1 MTAPQFRPLK
11 FGVTRVN
18 LRNGTDGTRYLQADQ
33 DLQAFPDRLTDRLQH
48 WAQVKPE
55 HSFMARR
62 IQQADGTLGDWQHIS
77 YAQAWQTA
85 RNIAQGLIDRGL
97 NAERPVVILSENSL
111 EHALLALGCLVA
123 GVPYVPTSPP
133 YSLVSVDYDKLK
145 HVLST
150 VTPGMVFA
158 SDARYAKAIAATVS
172 DDMEVVMVEGDV
184 PGRSVTAFESLCS
197 QPATPAV
204 DAAMAATGPDT
215 IAKFLFTS
223 GSTKLPKAVINTNR
237 LWCANQ
243 QQMAQSMPVLAE
255 QELVLVDWLPW
266 NHTFGGNHNFGMTV
280 FHGGTLYIDDGKPTP
295 ALMHETLRN
304 LREIAPTVYFNVPT
318 GFEAIAHAMQ
328 TDDQLRKTL
337 LSRVQMFFYA
347 GAALAQPIWDSLYA
361 SQEREVGERIVM
373 GTGLGMTESGPF
385 GIFVTN
391 PFVQAGDLGVPT
403 PGLELKL
410 VNMQGKTEVRYRG
423 PNITPG
429 YWRNPEETASAFDE
443 EGFFKTGDAVQWID
457 ETDVHLGLKFDGR
470 IAEDFKLAT
479 GTFVSVGPLR
489 AKIIAAGAP
498 FIQDAV
504 LTGINLKEVGAMIFP
519 TPAVRALSGLPADAP
534 LADVLASAPVLA
546 KFQDIVNTLAQ
557 TSTGSAN
564 RIARLCLLSEP
575 PTIDKGEITDKGS
588 INQRSVL
595 THRADTVAAL
605 HADTLHDIKEEK
617 MASKGFFNAFADVWM
632 HDGVRTP
639 MVDYC
644 GSLGHISPTDLGIK
658 AAREALKRAGIAAS
672 EIGSVITGN
681 MAPGDFDQFV
691 LPRHIGL
698 YAGVPQEVPAIM
710 VQRICGTGFE
720 LFRQAG
726 EQIEAG
732 VCEAALVVGTESM
745 TRNPIAAFDHRTGF
759 KLGAPVGFKDF
770 MWEALKD
777 PAAGI
782 NMIQTA
788 ENLAKK
794 YSITREE
801 VDQFASDSFAKAVAA
816 QAEGFHA
823 GEIVPVVTEKFEL
836 EGYVSR

>member
-1 MTAPQFRPLK
+1 MNAPQFRPLK
-11 FGVTRVN
+11 FGVTRVT
-18 LRNGTDGTRYLQADQ
+18 LQGGVPGTQYLKADQ

-48 WAQVKPE
+48 WALTKP
-55 HSFMARR
+55 HQTFMARR
-62 IQQADGTLGDWQHIS
+62 VKNADGTLGEWQHIT
-77 YAQAWQTA
+77 YDQAWKTA
-85 RNIAQGLIDRGL
+85 RSIAQGLINRGL
-97 NAERPVVILSENSL
+97 SAERPVVILSENSL
-111 EHALLALGCLVA
+111 EHGLLALGCLVA
-123 GVPYVPTSPP
+123 GVPHVPTSPP

-145 HVLST
+145 HVLKT
-150 VTPGMVFA
+150 VTPGLVFA
-158 SDARYAKAIAATVS
+158 SDARYANAIAATVAN
-172 DDMEVVMVEGDV
+172 DMEVVMVEGEM
-184 PGRSVTAFESLCS
+184 PGRRVTAFDSLCATT
-197 QPATPAV
+197 ATPAV

-223 GSTKLPKAVINTNR
+223 GSTKMPKAVINTNR

-318 GFEAIAHAMQ
+318 GFEAIANAMQ

-337 LSRVQMFFYA
+337 LSRLQMFFYA
-347 GAALAQPIWDSLYA
+347 GATLAQPIWESLYA

-391 PFVQAGDLGVPT
+391 PLVQAGDLGVPT

-410 VNMQGKTEVRYRG
+410 VDTDGKTEVRYRG

-429 YWRNPEETASAFDE
+429 YWRNPEETAGAFDE

-457 ETDVHLGLKFDGR
+457 KNNVHLGLKFDGR

-498 FIQDAV
+498 YIQDAV

-519 TPAVRALSGLPADAP
+519 TPAVRALSGLGTQAP
-534 LADVLASAPVLA
+534 MSDVLAASPVLA
-546 KFQDIVNTLAQ
+546 KFQDIVNLLAQ

-588 INQRSVL
+588 INQRAVL
-595 THRADTVAAL
+595 KHRADTVEAL
-605 HADTLHDIKEEK
+605 HADTL
-617 MASKGFFNAFADVWM
+617 
-632 HDGVRTP
+632 
-639 MVDYC
+639 
-644 GSLGHISPTDLGIK
+644 LGIVK
-658 AAREALKRAGIAAS
+658 
-672 EIGSVITGN
+672 
-681 MAPGDFDQFV
+681 
-691 LPRHIGL
+691 
-698 YAGVPQEVPAIM
+698 PQ
-710 VQRICGTGFE
+710 T
-720 LFRQAG
+720 
-726 EQIEAG
+726 
-732 VCEAALVVGTESM
+732 
-745 TRNPIAAFDHRTGF
+745 
-759 KLGAPVGFKDF
+759 
-770 MWEALKD
+770 
-777 PAAGI
+777 
-782 NMIQTA
+782 
-788 ENLAKK
+788 
-794 YSITREE
+794 
-801 VDQFASDSFAKAVAA
+801 
-816 QAEGFHA
+816 
-823 GEIVPVVTEKFEL
+823 
-836 EGYVSR
+836 